1 MEAIFWLV
9 LMVVMLFVEAASVTL
24 VSVWFGA
31 GALAALIATLLGAKL
46 RLQLVIFF
54 AVSIALLLC
63 LRPFVRKFLKPRI
76 NKTNVD
82 ALVDSQ
88 GYVTAD
94 IDNLKAQ
101 GYVKLGAMEWTA
113 RSTDGNPIAKGT
125 LVQVDRIEG
134 VKAYVSPVKVTVES

>member
-31 GALAALIATLLGAKL
+31 GALAALIATLLGVKL

-134 VKAYVSPVKVTVES
+134 VKAFVSPVKVTVES